1 METEAGM
8 GPGLLRRR
16 LYENGCFSKK
26 ISTTTAINEQNVL
39 SLTPYFRSGIRS
51 FLSHFSRLF
60 SNSLSLFNCI
70 SFLHLLSSISF
81 FSMNSMKSS
90 WEGIVEE
97 WNRSWPISRARE
109 TDYTVM
115 TSAKGKT
122 NRRNGHMS
130 RTRRSFLLSSLFAIW
145 RARNQASSTD
155 ALRPASFP
163 LA

>member
-1 METEAGM
+1 M

-26 ISTTTAINEQNVL
+26 ISATTAINEQNIL

-51 FLSHFSRLF
+51 FLSHF

>member
-1 METEAGM
+1 M

-81 FSMNSMKSS
+81 FEITDRK
-90 WEGIVEE
+90 E